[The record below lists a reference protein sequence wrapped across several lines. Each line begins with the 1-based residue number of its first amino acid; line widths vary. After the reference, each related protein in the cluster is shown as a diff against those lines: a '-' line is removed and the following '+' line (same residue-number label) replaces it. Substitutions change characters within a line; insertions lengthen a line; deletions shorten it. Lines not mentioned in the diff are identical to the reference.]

1 MSINTDYYRMIG
13 VYVSGETSD
22 LFKFLSKRGIT
33 FTKEE
38 MYEIEDGS
46 LHEVV
51 SNKLSLHDDVSLVDV
66 DDYADFVIGII
77 IEERYLS
84 REEFD
89 EEGSLSIYSQTSKYF
104 DQGQYLKEKA
114 NMEKLFPNEEIK
126 HIEFV
131 RNSDFF

>member
-1 MSINTDYYRMIG
+1 MSINTDYYCMIG
-13 VYVSGETSD
+13 VYVSGETSN
-22 LFKFLSKRGIT
+22 LFKFLEKRGIT
-33 FTKEE
+33 FTEEE
-38 MYEIEDGS
+38 MEDIEDGS

-66 DDYADFVIGII
+66 DDYADFVIGIVL
-77 IEERYLS
+77 EDRYIS

-89 EEGSLSIYSQTSKYF
+89 EDGSMSIYSQTTKYF
-104 DQGQYLKEKA
+104 EKGKYLEEKA
-114 NMEKLFPNEEIK
+114 NMEKLFPNDEIQ

>member
-22 LFKFLSKRGIT
+22 LFEFLSKRGIT
-33 FTKEE
+33 FTEEE
-38 MYEIEDGS
+38 MEEIEDGS

-51 SNKLSLHDDVSLVDV
+51 SNKCSLYDNVSLVDV

-77 IEERYLS
+77 IEERYIS

-89 EEGSLSIYSQTSKYF
+89 EDDSLSIYSQTSTYF
-104 DQGQYLKEKA
+104 DQGEYLEEKA
-114 NMEKLFPNEEIK
+114 NMEKLFPNDRIN

-131 RNSDFF
+131 RNSNFF

>member
-13 VYVSGETSD
+13 VYVSGDTSD
-22 LFKFLSKRGIT
+22 LFTFLTQNGIT
-33 FTKEE
+33 FNEEE
-38 MYEIEDGS
+38 MDKINDGS
-46 LHEVV
+46 LHYVV
-51 SNKLSLHDDVSLVDV
+51 SSKCSVHDYVSLVDV
-66 DDYADFVIGII
+66 DYHADFVIGII
-77 IEERYLS
+77 IEERYIS

-104 DQGQYLKEKA
+104 DQGQYLEEKA

>member
-22 LFKFLSKRGIT
+22 LFEFLSKRGIT
-33 FTKEE
+33 FTEEE
-38 MYEIEDGS
+38 MEEIEDGS

-51 SNKLSLHDDVSLVDV
+51 SNKCSLYDNVSLVDV

-77 IEERYLS
+77 IEERYIS

-89 EEGSLSIYSQTSKYF
+89 EDGSLSIYSQTSTYF
-104 DQGQYLKEKA
+104 DQGEYLEEKA
-114 NMEKLFPNEEIK
+114 NMEKLFPNDRIN

-131 RNSDFF
+131 RNSNFF

>member
-1 MSINTDYYRMIG
+1 MSINTDYYRIIG
-13 VYVSGETSD
+13 VYISGDTSN
-22 LFKFLSKRGIT
+22 LFKFLEKRGIT
-33 FTKEE
+33 FTEEE
-38 MYEIEDGS
+38 MYEIEDSS

-77 IEERYLS
+77 IEDRYIS

-89 EEGSLSIYSQTSKYF
+89 EDGSLSTYSQTITYF
-104 DQGQYLKEKA
+104 DQGEYLEEKA
-114 NMEKLFPNEEIK
+114 NMEKLFPNDIIT

>member
-13 VYVSGETSD
+13 VYISGETSD

-33 FTKEE
+33 FTEEE

-77 IEERYLS
+77 IEERYIS
-84 REEFD
+84 RDEFD
-89 EEGSLSIYSQTSKYF
+89 EDGSLSIYSQTITYF
-104 DQGQYLKEKA
+104 DEGEYLEEKA
-114 NMEKLFPNEEIK
+114 NMEKLFPNDPIN

-131 RNSDFF
+131 CNSDFF

>member
-1 MSINTDYYRMIG
+1 MSINTDYYCMIG
-13 VYVSGETSD
+13 VYVSGETSN
-22 LFKFLSKRGIT
+22 LFKFLEKRGIT
-33 FTKEE
+33 FTEEE
-38 MYEIEDGS
+38 MEDIEDGS

-66 DDYADFVIGII
+66 DDYADFVIGIVL
-77 IEERYLS
+77 EDRYIS

-89 EEGSLSIYSQTSKYF
+89 EDGSMSVYSQTTKYF
-104 DQGQYLKEKA
+104 EKGKYLEEKA
-114 NMEKLFPNEEIK
+114 NMEKLFPNDEIQ

>member
-1 MSINTDYYRMIG
+1 MSINTDYYCMIG
-13 VYVSGETSD
+13 VYVSGETSN
-22 LFKFLSKRGIT
+22 LFEFLEKRGIT
-33 FTKEE
+33 FTEEE
-38 MYEIEDGS
+38 MEDIEDGS

-66 DDYADFVIGII
+66 DDYADFVIGIVL
-77 IEERYLS
+77 EDRYIS

-89 EEGSLSIYSQTSKYF
+89 EDGSMSIYSQTTKYF
-104 DQGQYLKEKA
+104 EKGKYLEEKA
-114 NMEKLFPNEEIK
+114 NMEKLFPNDEIQ

>member
-1 MSINTDYYRMIG
+1 MSINTDYYCMIG
-13 VYVSGETSD
+13 VYVSGETSN
-22 LFKFLSKRGIT
+22 LFKFLEKRGIT
-33 FTKEE
+33 FTEEE
-38 MYEIEDGS
+38 MEDIEDGS

-66 DDYADFVIGII
+66 DDYADFVIGVVL
-77 IEERYLS
+77 EDRYIS

-89 EEGSLSIYSQTSKYF
+89 EDGSMSIYSQTTKYF
-104 DQGQYLKEKA
+104 EKGKYLEEKA
-114 NMEKLFPNEEIK
+114 NMEKLFPNDEIQ